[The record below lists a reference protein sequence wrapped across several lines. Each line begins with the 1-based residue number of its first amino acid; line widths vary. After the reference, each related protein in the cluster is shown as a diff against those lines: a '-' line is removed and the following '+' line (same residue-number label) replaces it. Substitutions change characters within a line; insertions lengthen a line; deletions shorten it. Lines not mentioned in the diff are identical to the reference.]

1 MAIASAITIAAS
13 SHQTH
18 AGTPWDSPAVLS
30 AATVVLGTEG
40 WATAVVS
47 DAVGDGVCDAWLV
60 VSAGVGVGS
69 VGVAVGSVGL
79 EVCVGSVGVG
89 ARVVVVVVGSDVGS
103 AVSDV
108 VLVGRATVGG
118 VTAGPVTVGSVT
130 VGVAV
135 GAVTVGDT
143 LAVRDGLS
151 VGRFTSPPPPH
162 AVSRMAAPTVRAATL
177 ADGSS
182 FIRRS
187 LLGRAVNPRLAAA

>member
-1 MAIASAITIAAS
+1 M
-13 SHQTH
+13 
-18 AGTPWDSPAVLS
+18 
-30 AATVVLGTEG
+30 
-40 WATAVVS
+40 
-47 DAVGDGVCDAWLV
+47 
-60 VSAGVGVGS
+60 
-69 VGVAVGSVGL
+69 GVAVGSVGL

-103 AVSDV
+103 AVPDV
-108 VLVGRATVGG
+108 VLVGTVTVGG
-118 VTAGPVTVGSVT
+118 VTAGPVTVGSV
-130 VGVAV
+130 AV
-135 GAVTVGDT
+135 GAVTVGET